1 MNNKIIAY
9 NSIDYVFGTHFWS
22 LDSAGVGSCSK
33 GGWEQD
39 RGVGV
44 NSVFIPSLGHR
55 TDTYFAQHTI
65 KGQGPN
71 RFYSKLQAM
80 TTQSNAS
87 VPDATIPMENT
98 VYTRMKMA
106 YGHKKSCR
114 LKCVLRF

>member
-55 TDTYFAQHTI
+55 TDTYFVQHTI
-65 KGQGPN
+65 KGQETLEERDWW
-71 RFYSKLQAM
+71 RFLTMPKDVGMPL
-80 TTQSNAS
+80 
-87 VPDATIPMENT
+87 
-98 VYTRMKMA
+98 
-106 YGHKKSCR
+106 
-114 LKCVLRF
+114 